1 MTIQD
6 GMKQQENVMTN
17 KNKNLMILKFYF
29 YTLILLTMWN
39 SSNNDRNSQITHRA
53 VRHLLNQK
61 AVKTEHIVLATHD
74 NVSITLSDFI
84 TTFRNFSQSLADTT
98 TQAHSEQDMIDPINL
113 ATTVTKL
120 IDRKYPRASV
130 MDKLNVLV
138 RCGSSVKIERGAD
151 FWLGH
156 LIDFCIGMSLLTRMG
171 GDVTKNEGFPAIQQ
185 MWTRLVDNLPGPE

>member
-39 SSNNDRNSQITHRA
+39 SSDNDRNSQITHRA

-138 RCGSSVKIERGAD
+138 RCGSSI
-151 FWLGH
+151 
-156 LIDFCIGMSLLTRMG
+156 
-171 GDVTKNEGFPAIQQ
+171 N
-185 MWTRLVDNLPGPE
+185 

>member
-1 MTIQD
+1 
-6 GMKQQENVMTN
+6 
-17 KNKNLMILKFYF
+17 
-29 YTLILLTMWN
+29 
-39 SSNNDRNSQITHRA
+39 
-53 VRHLLNQK
+53 
-61 AVKTEHIVLATHD
+61 
-74 NVSITLSDFI
+74 
-84 TTFRNFSQSLADTT
+84 
-98 TQAHSEQDMIDPINL
+98 MIDPINL

-171 GDVTKNEGFPAIQQ
+171 GDVTKNEGFPSIQQ
-185 MWTRLVDNLPGPE
+185 MWTRFVDTLPGPV